1 MPGGGAGQGTE
12 VGREV
17 IKDGKGGGAPEE
29 SEARLVWP
37 RRTVSSRD
45 PLMPYPHVLI
55 CLCGGPLKAWD
66 APPPPFPRGEVDSGF

>member
-1 MPGGGAGQGTE
+1 ME
-12 VGREV
+12 REV
-17 IKDGKGGGAPEE
+17 IKDGKRGGAPEE

-66 APPPPFPRGEVDSGF
+66 TPPSRPFLEVKWTVVSDPASHVAQW